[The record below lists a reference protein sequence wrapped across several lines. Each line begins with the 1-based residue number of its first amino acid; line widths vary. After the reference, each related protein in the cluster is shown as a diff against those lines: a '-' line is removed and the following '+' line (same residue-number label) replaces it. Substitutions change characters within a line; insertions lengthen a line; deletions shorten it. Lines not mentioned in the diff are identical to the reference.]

1 MKSRRKKPN
10 KGDAQT
16 HDGRPL
22 TRSVEEPDASRRI
35 MVEEVVIVGGA
46 RTPFCEWLGGKRGDG
61 QRGGLLADMT
71 AEELGAVAIRGALEK
86 TGTDAS
92 SVDHVVMGHALQTS
106 DQAIFGSRHAGLKAG
121 IPPEVPMLT
130 LNRLCGSGAQSIIS
144 GAQMIM
150 LGEAEVVVSGGME
163 NLSQAPHVLRGMR
176 DTYGLGRPPRQG
188 DELTKD
194 MEDYLF
200 TNLVD
205 STCDSFMAQTSDE
218 LCKRI
223 GVTREEAD
231 AFAALSHQRT
241 EKSVKDG
248 VWAEEIVEVETPNG
262 MVGASDD
269 DHVVLGTTVEAL
281 SGLRTH
287 FGPDSLVTAG
297 NASGVV
303 DGAAAVVIK
312 SASRAKSDGNQP
324 LARIVSWGI
333 VGLEPAIMAYGPV
346 PSSRKAL
353 EKAGMTVDDID
364 LWEINE
370 AFAGQAVACIKDL
383 GIDVEKV
390 NVNGGAVGLGHPL
403 AATGTRLVLTLA
415 LELKRRGG
423 QYGIAT
429 ACIGGGQGIALII
442 ESI

>member
-1 MKSRRKKPN
+1 MTSE
-10 KGDAQT
+10 D
-16 HDGRPL
+16 
-22 TRSVEEPDASRRI
+22 
-35 MVEEVVIVGGA
+35 VVIVGGA

-61 QRGGLLADMT
+61 ERGGLLAAVT
-71 AEELGAVAIRGALEK
+71 AEELGAIAIRGALEK
-86 TGTDAS
+86 TGTPADA
-92 SVDHVVMGHALQTS
+92 VEHVVMGHALQTS

-121 IPPEVPMLT
+121 IPQEVPMLT

-150 LGEAEVVVSGGME
+150 LGEAEVVVAGGME

-188 DELTKD
+188 DELPKD

-241 EKSVKDG
+241 EATVANG
-248 VWAEEIVEVETPNG
+248 IWAQEIVDVETPEG
-262 MVGASDD
+262 IVTAADE
-269 DHVVLGTTVEAL
+269 DHFVPGTTEESL

-303 DGAAAVVIK
+303 DGAAAVVLK
-312 SASRAKSDGNQP
+312 SASRAEADGDSP

-333 VGLEPAIMAYGPV
+333 VGLEPAIMAHGPV
-346 PSSRKAL
+346 PASIQAL
-353 EKAGMTVDDID
+353 GKAGLEVSDID
-364 LWEINE
+364 RWEINE

-390 NVNGGAVGLGHPL
+390 NVNGGAVGIGHPL
-403 AATGTRLVLTLA
+403 AATGTRLTLTLA
-415 LELKRRGG
+415 HELRRSGG
-423 QYGIAT
+423 RYGIAT
-429 ACIGGGQGIALII
+429 ACIGGGQGIAIII
-442 ESI
+442 EAL